1 MIEQTMDRMKS
12 LRLPGMQ
19 SAYEV
24 LVHDKKII
32 KMTNDEMLM
41 YLVDAEYEDR
51 KEKRVS
57 RLTKKANFKILA
69 ALGEVD
75 TSTSRGFEKQTL
87 MRLSNLNWLR
97 HAENILIT
105 GATGSGKTFITN
117 AIGHTACIGG
127 FTVGY
132 FMVGKLLRKH
142 KEAEVEMTASKLL
155 RALEKTQLLILDD
168 FGLDPLNKAA
178 CRVLFEIIDDRY
190 GKTSTIISSQLP
202 IKLWSKVFE
211 DKTIA
216 DAILDRLIHNAHKIE
231 LATEKE
237 SRRKKK
243 MVAK

>member
-1 MIEQTMDRMKS
+1 MIEQTMTRMKS
-12 LRLPGMQ
+12 LRLPGMHA
-19 SAYEV
+19 AYD
-24 LVHDKKII
+24 LLLQDKKII
-32 KMTNDEMLM
+32 KMSNDEMIT
-41 YLVDAEYEDR
+41 YLIDAEHEDR
-51 KEKRVS
+51 KGRRIN

-69 ALGEVD
+69 ALGDIE

-87 MRLSNLNWLR
+87 MRLADLNWLR
-97 HAENILIT
+97 HGDNILIT

-142 KEAEVEMTASKLL
+142 KEAEVEMTATKLL
-155 RALEKTQLLILDD
+155 RSLEKTELLILDD

-202 IKLWSKVFE
+202 IKLWPKIFE

-216 DAILDRLIHNAHKIE
+216 DAILDRLVHNAYKVE

-237 SRRKKK
+237 SRRKARR
-243 MVAK
+243 VAK